1 LALTVRRRDNEP
13 ISIAFLDVIT
23 CGFGAI
29 ILLLMIAK
37 FGDPPAVDVEDPRVA
52 QISAMQ
58 RDLFELRR
66 DAAAAEQEQTA
77 KQSQLATWRDE
88 GKRMQQTLTTLRSS
102 EKDKKGRAA
111 LNAVVAGE
119 LKTAQQELTE
129 EMRRLYTQRDRKRH
143 DLIGGIPI
151 DSEYI
156 IFVIDTSGSMF
167 RYAWQ
172 KVVDQIVETLEVYP
186 KVKGIQIL
194 NDMGSYMFTSY
205 SGKWIPDTPARRR
218 AVIER
223 LLRWNAFSNSSPVE
237 GIMAAI
243 RTFYSPDKKISLFVY
258 GDEFTGKS
266 IREVVD
272 FVGKIN
278 RADASGKPRVRIHA
292 IGFPVQAANPPHLQ
306 ITGIRFASLMRELT
320 RRNGGTFVGL
330 NQFR

>member
-1 LALTVRRRDNEP
+1 MSIRRRNNEP

-37 FGDPPAVDVEDPRVA
+37 FGDPPAEDVVDPRAA
-52 QISAMQ
+52 QISNMQ

-66 DAAAAEQEQTA
+66 EAVAAEQEQIS
-77 KQSQLATWRDE
+77 KQAQVATWQDKT
-88 GKRMQQTLTTLRSS
+88 KRMQRALAALRSS
-102 EKDKKGRAA
+102 EKEKKGQAT
-111 LNAVVAGE
+111 LNAILAGK
-119 LKTAQQELTE
+119 LKTAQQQLTE
-129 EMRRLYTQRDRKRH
+129 EMRRLYAQRDRKQNRN
-143 DLIGGIPI
+143 DLIGGIPV

-156 IFVIDTSGSMF
+156 IFIIDTSGSMV
-167 RYAWQ
+167 RYAWP
-172 KVVDQIVETLEVYP
+172 KVIEQIVQTLDVYP

-205 SGKWIPDTPARRR
+205 SGQWIPDTPARRR
-218 AVIER
+218 AVIDR
-223 LLRWNAFSNSSPVE
+223 LTTWNAFSNSSPVE

-243 RTFYSPDKKISLFVY
+243 RTFYSPNKKISLFVY
-258 GDEFTGKS
+258 GDEFTGRS
-266 IREVVD
+266 IREVVE

-278 RADASGKPRVRIHA
+278 HMDTSSTPRVRIHA

-306 ITGIRFASLMRELT
+306 VTGIRFASLMRELT

>member
-1 LALTVRRRDNEP
+1 MSIHRRDNEP

-37 FGDPPAVDVEDPRVA
+37 FGEPPAADIEDPRAA
-52 QISAMQ
+52 QISNMQ
-58 RDLFELRR
+58 RDLFDLRR
-66 DAAAAEQEQTA
+66 DVSAAEQNYVSKKEQV
-77 KQSQLATWRDE
+77 ATWNE
-88 GKRMQQTLTTLRSS
+88 EAKRMQRALAALRSTK
-102 EKDKKGRAA
+102 KDKEGKAA
-111 LNAVVAGE
+111 LNAVIAGE

-129 EMRRLYTQRDRKRH
+129 EMRRLYAQRDRKRN
-143 DLIGGIPI
+143 DLIGGIPV

-156 IFVIDTSGSMF
+156 VFIIDTSGSMF
-167 RYAWQ
+167 RYAWP
-172 KVVDQIVETLEVYP
+172 KVIEQIVQTLEVYP

-205 SGKWIPDTPARRR
+205 SGQWIPDTPARRR

-223 LLRWNAFSNSSPVE
+223 LRIWNAFSNSSPVE

-258 GDEFTGKS
+258 GDEFTGRS
-266 IREVVD
+266 IREVVE
-272 FVGKIN
+272 FVGKVN
-278 RADASGKPRVRIHA
+278 RRDAAGNPRVRIHA

-306 ITGIRFASLMRELT
+306 VTGIRFASLMRELT

>member
-1 LALTVRRRDNEP
+1 VSIHRRDNEP
-13 ISIAFLDVIT
+13 ISIAFLDVMT

-29 ILLLMIAK
+29 ILLLMIAR
-37 FGDPPAVDVEDPRVA
+37 FGEPPAEDVVDPRAA
-52 QISAMQ
+52 QISNMQ
-58 RDLFELRR
+58 RDLFDMRR
-66 DAAAAEQEQTA
+66 DVAAAEQEQVSMET
-77 KQSQLATWRDE
+77 QIATWRDE
-88 GKRMQQTLTTLRSS
+88 TRRMQRALAALKSS
-102 EKDKKGRAA
+102 EVEKKDQAA
-111 LNAVVAGE
+111 MNAVIAGE

-129 EMRRLYTQRDRKRH
+129 EMRRLLSKKNRKRN
-143 DLIGGIPI
+143 DLIGGIPV

-156 IFVIDTSGSMF
+156 IFIIDTSGSMF
-167 RYAWQ
+167 RYAWP
-172 KVVDQIVETLEVYP
+172 KVVDQIIDTLKVYP
-186 KVKGIQIL
+186 RVKGIQIM
-194 NDMGSYMFTSY
+194 NDMGSYMFSSY
-205 SGKWIPDTPARRR
+205 SGQWIPDTPGRRR
-218 AVIER
+218 AVIDR

-258 GDEFTGKS
+258 GDEFTGRS

-278 RADASGKPRVRIHA
+278 QRDASGTPRVRIHA

-330 NQFR
+330 NAFR

>member
-1 LALTVRRRDNEP
+1 MTVRRRDNEP

-167 RYAWQ
+167 RYAWP

-205 SGKWIPDTPARRR
+205 SGKWVPDTPARRR

>member
-1 LALTVRRRDNEP
+1 MTVRRRDNEP

-167 RYAWQ
+167 RYAWP

>member
-167 RYAWQ
+167 RYAWP

>member
-1 LALTVRRRDNEP
+1 LTVRRRDNEP

-167 RYAWQ
+167 RYAWP

>member
-1 LALTVRRRDNEP
+1 MTVRRRDNEP

-167 RYAWQ
+167 RYAWP

-272 FVGKIN
+272 FVGKPAHGFRGRLFVSGDSAI
-278 RADASGKPRVRIHA
+278 DA
-292 IGFPVQAANPPHLQ
+292 
-306 ITGIRFASLMRELT
+306 
-320 RRNGGTFVGL
+320 
-330 NQFR
+330 